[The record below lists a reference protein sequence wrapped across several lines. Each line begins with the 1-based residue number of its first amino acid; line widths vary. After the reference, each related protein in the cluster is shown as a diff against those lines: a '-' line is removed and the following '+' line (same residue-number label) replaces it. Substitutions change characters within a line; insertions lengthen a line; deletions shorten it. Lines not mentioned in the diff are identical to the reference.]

1 MRLGIVVAMPAEA
14 RSLTKQR
21 VVLGEQIQLQ
31 ERISLCLSGVGPR
44 RARRAAEALLM
55 KGSTALLSWGTAG
68 GLDEG
73 LSPGSLVLPRSVI
86 ASDQTVYEVHAD
98 WHGRIVSLLSD
109 KLNLHTEPLAESP
122 GVLVSPAAKKALSH
136 RTGAIAVDMESAA
149 VGLVARAAN
158 VPFMALRAIAD
169 PVGMPLPKSA
179 LVAFNSSGQMRVLGV
194 LKGLLRHPTDL
205 LRLVYLGISFRT
217 AQGTLTTVAQT
228 VGIDALTP

>member
-1 MRLGIVVAMPAEA
+1 M
-14 RSLTKQR
+14 
-21 VVLGEQIQLQ
+21 
-31 ERISLCLSGVGPR
+31 
-44 RARRAAEALLM
+44 
-55 KGSTALLSWGTAG
+55 
-68 GLDEG
+68 
-73 LSPGSLVLPRSVI
+73 
-86 ASDQTVYEVHAD
+86 
-98 WHGRIVSLLSD
+98 
-109 KLNLHTEPLAESP
+109 
-122 GVLVSPAAKKALSH
+122 
-136 RTGAIAVDMESAA
+136 DMESAA